1 MDSAHTHQ
9 APDNLTKNQSLV
21 FHALE
26 GAEKP
31 LGAYDLLD
39 ALRAAGFRS
48 PLQVYRALDKLVDLG
63 LVHRLESL
71 NAFVACAHCDGK
83 PADRHESAAF
93 TICSACGKVCEVNDK
108 GLTRQLMQIAADAGF
123 LLERSTVELRGM
135 CAECQA
141 AA

>member
-1 MDSAHTHQ
+1 MGTGHTHIE
-9 APDNLTKNQSLV
+9 PDKLTKNQALV

-39 ALRAAGFRS
+39 SLRGDGLRS
-48 PLQVYRALDKLVDLG
+48 PLQIYRALDKLIGLG

-71 NAFVACAHCDGK
+71 NAFVVCTNTGEK
-83 PADRHESAAF
+83 QPESAAF
-93 TICSACGKVCEVNDK
+93 TICTACGKVCELNDP
-108 GLTRQLMQIAADAGF
+108 GLARQLVQLAGEAGF
-123 LLERSTVELRGM
+123 VLERSTVEMRGL
-135 CAECQA
+135 CADCQA